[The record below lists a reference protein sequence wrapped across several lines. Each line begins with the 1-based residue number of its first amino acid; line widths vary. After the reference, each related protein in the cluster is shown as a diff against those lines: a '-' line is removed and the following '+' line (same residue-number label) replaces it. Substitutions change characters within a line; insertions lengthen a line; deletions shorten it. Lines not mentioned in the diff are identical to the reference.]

1 LRRSHFFNSLAG
13 RKLAMFNRFGWT
25 AGMAGGAAEQG
36 WRDGVDERVTA
47 DVGRDFYD
55 RAPPILK
62 FGNLAISEATRR
74 ASSFVSKFADVRRP
88 GSSS

>member
-1 LRRSHFFNSLAG
+1 LLIAASLQEFRQLG
-13 RKLAMFNRFGWT
+13 
-25 AGMAGGAAEQG
+25 
-36 WRDGVDERVTA
+36 

-62 FGNLAISEATRR
+62 FGNLAILEATGR